1 MRDGR
6 GAGQGPTLMFR
17 EPRRVAEAVSGG
29 FRGHR
34 VLVVGDLM
42 LDRYITGSV
51 GRISPEAPVPV
62 LRHGGERRVA
72 GGAANVARN
81 LVGLGLDVSVAGVCG
96 DDAEGAALRSLLADE
111 GIDGAALLTDASRPT
126 TCKTRVIGN
135 RQQML
140 RIDSERVA
148 PLADAAAL
156 IQAVDERM
164 ESADVLLLSDYAKG
178 VLLGDTCAALIAAA
192 AARGLPVLVDPKGR
206 DFGRYRGATL
216 LTPNRAELAL
226 AVGADDGN
234 LSELLQ
240 EADRLRAELG
250 LSELVVTLGE
260 LGMALLDETGTV
272 RVAATAR
279 EVFDVSGAG
288 DTVIAT
294 LAAGLAVGL
303 DPVDRAHLANLAA
316 GVVVGHMGTAAIRR
330 DELLAAMN
338 GEAALEQAAKVRD
351 LESMRAQVA
360 RWRAAGERVVFTNG
374 CFDLLHVG
382 HVSYL
387 ERARR
392 CGQRLVVGLNSD
404 RSVRALKGP
413 ERPLIGEQDRARVLA
428 ALASVDGVVLFD
440 TDTPLELILALKPD
454 VLAKGADYREDEVVG
469 AHEVK
474 SWGGQVALVPLVEQ
488 KSTTGIIE
496 RMRPGGAD

>member
-1 MRDGR
+1 
-6 GAGQGPTLMFR
+6 MFR
-17 EPRRVAEAVSGG
+17 EPQQVARAVVRG
-29 FRGHR
+29 FRNRR

-62 LRHGGERRVA
+62 LRHGGERCVA

-81 LVGLGLDVSVAGVCG
+81 LIGLGLEVSLAGVCG
-96 DDAEGAALRSLLADE
+96 DDADGEVLRSLLADD
-111 GIDGAALLTDASRPT
+111 GIDAGALLTDANRPT
-126 TCKTRVIGN
+126 TSKTRIIGN

-148 PLADAAAL
+148 PLTDTAAL
-156 IQAVDERM
+156 IEAVGERL
-164 ESADVLLLSDYAKG
+164 EAADVLLLSDYAKG
-178 VLLGDTCAALIAAA
+178 VLLGDSNAALIGAAT
-192 AARGLPVLVDPKGR
+192 ARGVPVLVDPKGR
-206 DFGRYRGATL
+206 DFDRYRGATL

-226 AVGADDGN
+226 ALGADEAD
-234 LSELLQ
+234 LVALLQ
-240 EADRLRAELG
+240 EAGRLRTELG

-260 LGMALLDETGTV
+260 LGMALLDETGTT

-330 DELLAAMN
+330 DELVAAMA
-338 GEAALEQAAKVRD
+338 GEAALEQAAKIQD
-351 LESMRAQVA
+351 LKAMRAQVA

-404 RSVRALKGP
+404 RSVRALKGS
-413 ERPLIGEQDRARVLA
+413 ERPLIGEHDRARVLA
-428 ALASVDGVVLFD
+428 ALASVDAVVLFD
-440 TDTPLELILALKPD
+440 AETPIELILALEPD
-454 VLAKGADYREDEVVG
+454 VLAKGADYREEDVVG
-469 AHEVK
+469 AREVK
-474 SWGGQVALVPLVEQ
+474 SWGGQVVLVPLVEQ
-488 KSTTGIIE
+488 RSTTGIIE
-496 RMRPGGAD
+496 RMRPGGVD